1 MIKIA
6 ICDDE
11 SKMRVELRD
20 YTLHLVH
27 DYVDSVNISIFENGQ
42 QLLDHYPRDL
52 DVLLLDIQLGDIDGI
67 SVAKK
72 IRKFDTQVNI
82 VFITSLPQFAV
93 DGYKVRA
100 FGYLLKPLS
109 YQDFFMELQ
118 ELIGRVVDARESK
131 LLIKSGT
138 EQVHLTIS
146 EIIFAETQ
154 GRKLLIHTDKGN
166 YENSS
171 TLASLE
177 ETLAPHQF
185 VRCHTAFLINS
196 DRVQKIMSTSL
207 LLTTGEVIPIS
218 KHRRTQCVQELS
230 RYWGGDL

>member
-11 SKMRVELRD
+11 SKMRVELHD
-20 YTLHLVH
+20 YTLQLVH

-67 SVAKK
+67 SVAKE

-82 VFITSLPQFAV
+82 IFITSLPQFAV

-109 YQDFFMELQ
+109 YPDFVMELQ
-118 ELIGRVVDARESK
+118 ELLERVVDARESK
-131 LLIKSGT
+131 LVIKSGT
-138 EQVHLTIS
+138 ELIPLTIS
-146 EIIFAETQ
+146 EIIYAETQ
-154 GRKLLIHTDKGN
+154 GRKLLIHTDNGN
-166 YENSS
+166 YENTSS
-171 TLASLE
+171 LASLE
-177 ETLAPHQF
+177 EALAPHRF

-207 LLTTGEVIPIS
+207 LLTTGEKIPIS